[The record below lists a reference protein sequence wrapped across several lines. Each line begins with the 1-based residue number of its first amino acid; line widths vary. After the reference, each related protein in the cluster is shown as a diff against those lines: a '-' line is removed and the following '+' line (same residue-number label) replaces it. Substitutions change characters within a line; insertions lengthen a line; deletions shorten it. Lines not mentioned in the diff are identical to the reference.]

1 MHISILGEKKSHFCV
16 LALLYRPVIFFQQNF
31 TRNQEAVAKEMRED
45 ADAYRRKVDLEEH
58 TFHRL
63 LETDET
69 QNQKTQKVK
78 IW

>member
-1 MHISILGEKKSHFCV
+1 
-16 LALLYRPVIFFQQNF
+16 
-31 TRNQEAVAKEMRED
+31 MRED

-58 TFHRL
+58 AFHRL

-78 IW
+78 LWLI